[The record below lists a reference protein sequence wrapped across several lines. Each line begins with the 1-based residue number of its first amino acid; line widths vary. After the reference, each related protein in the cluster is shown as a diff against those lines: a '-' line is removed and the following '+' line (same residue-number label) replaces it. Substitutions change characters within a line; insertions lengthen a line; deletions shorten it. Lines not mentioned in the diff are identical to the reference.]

1 VFGEP
6 DRAVAR
12 RPALTRRAFG
22 EGALL
27 GRGSLVIYAAVFA
40 QVRRAAAHVRVRRTL
55 LRCAGVALIAF
66 GLRVATEP
74 AP

>member
-1 VFGEP
+1 MAYGVTF
-6 DRAVAR
+6 
-12 RPALTRRAFG
+12 ALG
-22 EGALL
+22 LV
-27 GRGSLVIYAAVFA
+27 SLVIYAAVFA
-40 QVRRAAAHVRVRRTL
+40 QVRRAAAHVRVRRAL